1 MNGVTVHVHN
11 GIRYSVN
18 SEGRCDWYSCTHN
31 VYNSFDEPESIEVMR
46 IITLNEHD
54 MGCEHSPND
63 RVTCGTCQRSWCDI
77 CNPTPSARCLFEYEH
92 DDVFEYE
99 EDDKV
104 YSPFGRDKRSVRITE
119 EDAQKLRNYA
129 EVALSEVN
137 RPKPEVGMVVCDC
150 KYKHQKIVEVFHED
164 GDTIKL
170 EDGSY
175 CSYFHC
181 TNNVPHFDW
190 DHPSGP
196 CPTCGAFGGFHNDAK
211 HQEINI
217 DPKYL
222 KDKGWHNV

>member
-31 VYNSFDEPESIEVMR
+31 VYNSFDEPESVEVMR

-92 DDVFEYE
+92 DDVFEDE

-104 YSPFGRDKRSVRITE
+104 YSPFGRDKRSVQITE
-119 EDAQKLRNYA
+119 EDAVELLLDGEYVKFRPVSELLPPYSKRDIEFCDA
-129 EVALSEVN
+129 MLSHRTSKAN
-137 RPKPEVGMVVCDC
+137 
-150 KYKHQKIVEVFHED
+150 
-164 GDTIKL
+164 
-170 EDGSY
+170 
-175 CSYFHC
+175 
-181 TNNVPHFDW
+181 
-190 DHPSGP
+190 GP
-196 CPTCGAFGGFHNDAK
+196 CPVCGEFGGFHNDAK
-211 HQEINI
+211 HRNNI
-217 DPKYL
+217 PADKL
-222 KDKGWHNV
+222 LEKGWHNV